1 MTVAEG
7 LNGVKALVV
16 ETLCLERRLVE
27 AILNVASLAK
37 ARGKS
42 GADEFLLEETS
53 RYSHSEFCF
62 FISLRVEV
70 LLLLLSGGS
79 ENRWW
84 FSIGTLW
91 RSRGRPL

>member
-7 LNGVKALVV
+7 LNGVRALVV

-53 RYSHSEFCF
+53 RYSHSESCF
-62 FISLRVEV
+62 LLSLRVEV
-70 LLLLLSGGS
+70 FLLLLLSVEGEG
-79 ENRWW
+79 E
-84 FSIGTLW
+84 
-91 RSRGRPL
+91 